1 MGPFLVKVDLHVAGG
16 RMDFRP
22 SLVVVVVV
30 VALIVVPVLAFV
42 VAVDLPVLVRPSVAV
57 AEAFAA
63 EGRFAG
69 QVEVVPFELDQQ
81 GTDYNLIPEN
91 E

>member
-1 MGPFLVKVDLHVAGG
+1 MGPFLVKVDLHVVGG
-16 RMDFRP
+16 RMDFRS
-22 SLVVVVVV
+22 SLVAVV
-30 VALIVVPVLAFV
+30 VAALVVVPVLAFV

-57 AEAFAA
+57 AEAFAV

-69 QVEVVPFELDQQ
+69 RVEVVPFELDQQ
-81 GTDYNLIPEN
+81 GTDYSLIPAN